1 MRNENKEVRYSNK
14 IDIWAAGM
22 TLYEMMCLEYPI
34 EAANDRERLN
44 SIAKCKNFRQIPE
57 IYSKDIKD
65 LVQSL
70 LNKDPNDR
78 PTA

>member
-44 SIAKCKNFRQIPE
+44 SIAKCKNFR
-57 IYSKDIKD
+57 
-65 LVQSL
+65 
-70 LNKDPNDR
+70 
-78 PTA
+78 